1 MRRMQ
6 GRIGI
11 VAVLVA
17 SLAIVGASDAPP
29 AADGSTQPRAVHV
42 DPQAVIEN
50 VLKATR
56 AFMTEDPVGAG
67 VALDGLTQQS
77 PPLDRERDEA
87 YGHEM
92 LSFDQAF
99 HITIDRS
106 RAYARAGHM
115 EDSFNQFVW
124 VQRACITCHG
134 MAREK
139 GFLPPLA
146 PKADESRSPD

>member
-1 MRRMQ
+1 MRRMH

-11 VAVLVA
+11 AAVLVA

-29 AADGSTQPRAVHV
+29 AAAGSTQPRSVHV
-42 DPQAVIEN
+42 DPQAMIES

-56 AFMTEDPVGAG
+56 AFMAEDPVGAG
-67 VALDGLTQQS
+67 VALDGLTQHS
-77 PPLDRERDEA
+77 PPLERERDEA

-106 RAYARAGHM
+106 RTYARAGHM

-139 GFLPPLA
+139 GFLPQLA

>member
-1 MRRMQ
+1 MRRLI
-6 GRIGI
+6 GRICI
-11 VAVLVA
+11 VAVLIA
-17 SLAIVGASDAPP
+17 SLAIVGAAEVAPSEEG
-29 AADGSTQPRAVHV
+29 GSAKPRAVHA
-42 DPQAVIEN
+42 DPQAVIAR
-50 VLKATR
+50 VLEATQ
-56 AFMTEDPVGAG
+56 AFLIEDSAAARQ
-67 VALDGLTQQS
+67 ALDGLKQQS
-77 PPLDRERDEA
+77 PPLVRERDAA

-106 RAYARAGHM
+106 REYALAGHM

-146 PKADESRSPD
+146 KPDASE

>member
-1 MRRMQ
+1 MRRLK
-6 GRIGI
+6 GRIGP
-11 VAVLVA
+11 VAVLIA
-17 SLAIVGASDAPP
+17 SLAIIS
-29 AADGSTQPRAVHV
+29 AAEEPSSEQDGSTKPRAVHA
-42 DPQAVIEN
+42 DAQAVIQR
-50 VLKATR
+50 VVDATR
-56 AFMTEDPVGAG
+56 AFLAEDSEAARL
-67 VALDGLTQQS
+67 ALDDLKRQS

-106 RAYARAGHM
+106 REYALAGHM

-134 MAREK
+134 MARDK
-139 GFLPPLA
+139 GFLPPRPEA
-146 PKADESRSPD
+146 SNASE

>member
-1 MRRMQ
+1 MRRLKIK
-6 GRIGI
+6 IGI
-11 VAVLVA
+11 VAALVA
-17 SLAIVGASDAPP
+17 GLAIFGASDVAPP
-29 AADGSTQPRAVHV
+29 EEIQGQPRKVHV
-42 DPQAVIEN
+42 DPQAVVES
-50 VLKATR
+50 VVQATR
-56 AFMTEDPVGAG
+56 AFIAEDSVAAR
-67 VALDGLTQQS
+67 VALDGLKQQS
-77 PPLDRERDEA
+77 PRLDRERDEA

-106 RAYARAGHM
+106 REYALAGHM

-146 PKADESRSPD
+146 P

>member
-1 MRRMQ
+1 MRRLN

-11 VAVLVA
+11 VAALVA
-17 SLAIVGASDAPP
+17 SLAIVGASDVPP
-29 AADGSTQPRAVHV
+29 PEGDPAEPRAVHV
-42 DPQAVIEN
+42 DTQAVIEN
-50 VLKATR
+50 VLMATR
-56 AFMTEDPVGAG
+56 AFMAEDPVGARQ
-67 VALDGLTQQS
+67 ALDRLKQQS

-106 RAYARAGHM
+106 REYALAGHM

-134 MAREK
+134 MARK
-139 GFLPPLA
+139 RGFLPP
-146 PKADESRSPD
+146 PVPTSDESR